1 MGAHLGDGSDLVD
14 CRGVLR
20 QYARVGRNR
29 RYNMRPRLV
38 YYDLLSVL
46 CPRTAVVDLVQDEVL
61 GRVHGDGD
69 VALGPRGRPKVR
81 LWHEKRL
88 GRFQPPRVVCWVA
101 GLLADAALWVP
112 GDQDR
117 REDRPPHRER
127 PPGRGRH
134 RSRSTPGARVPL
146 SLSLSL
152 AIKDIPWE
160 TLGPRAPQKAIRR
173 TKKEVVR
180 SKRGMKE
187 FGVVVCS
194 AAGSWNGTPMIKV
207 HSTLFTRITKNKPHH
222 HPFVLF
228 ACVRGRQTIE
238 RGKGSA
244 ASSGGSRRIGEGC
257 FLA

>member
-173 TKKEVVR
+173 TKKGGC
-180 SKRGMKE
+180 SKQTRDE
-187 FGVVVCS
+187 GVWGCCVFSSRFVEWH
-194 AAGSWNGTPMIKV
+194 AHDK
-207 HSTLFTRITKNKPHH
+207 STLYSLYKDYKKQTTP
-222 HPFVLF
+222 PSVCTL
-228 ACVRGRQTIE
+228 CVRARQANDRE
-238 RGKGSA
+238 GKRV
-244 ASSGGSRRIGEGC
+244 SSEQWRK
-257 FLA
+257 

>member
-1 MGAHLGDGSDLVD
+1 MRRGLGGFSLHVSSAGSPG
-14 CRGVLR
+14 CWPTQRCGF
-20 QYARVGRNR
+20 QAT
-29 RYNMRPRLV
+29 
-38 YYDLLSVL
+38 
-46 CPRTAVVDLVQDEVL
+46 RTAARTDHHIASAPL
-61 GRVHGDGD
+61 GEGVI
-69 VALGPRGRPKVR
+69 
-81 LWHEKRL
+81 
-88 GRFQPPRVVCWVA
+88 
-101 GLLADAALWVP
+101 
-112 GDQDR
+112 DR
-117 REDRPPHRER
+117 DR
-127 PPGRGRH
+127 PPGR
-134 RSRSTPGARVPL
+134 VFL

-244 ASSGGSRRIGEGC
+244 ASSGGSK
-257 FLA
+257 